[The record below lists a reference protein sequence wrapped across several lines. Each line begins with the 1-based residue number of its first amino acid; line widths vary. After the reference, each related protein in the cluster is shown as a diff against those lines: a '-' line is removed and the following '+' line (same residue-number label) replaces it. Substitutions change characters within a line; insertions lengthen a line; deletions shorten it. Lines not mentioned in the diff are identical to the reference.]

1 MTWLLI
7 GILVWIVVALLV
19 ALVLGTS
26 IRTAEKTHEADEARA
41 LAELEAAERN
51 PGTVTVDVPAPENAD
66 LPYTGPETRPYPPP
80 PSVPRQRRHL
90 LPFHPARDTSDD
102 PSQKDSGAH

>member
-1 MTWLLI
+1 MTWLII
-7 GILVWIVVALLV
+7 GILVWIVVALVV

-41 LAELEAAERN
+41 LAELETDQPN
-51 PGTVTVDVPAPENAD
+51 PETLTIDVPAPEQVD
-66 LPYTGPETRPYPPP
+66 LPYTGPETRPFPPP

-90 LPFHPARDTSDD
+90 LPFHPARDTRDD
-102 PSQKDSGAH
+102 PSRTDS